1 MELEGWPLAASA
13 LRVAGCAQTWATWE
27 GSIRSG
33 KEGENTILLFVAAA
47 HKLDQI
53 IRSVFQYK
61 PIEPDLH
68 SAADMVTCRIS
79 LRNSLYFDSG
89 DKKYLAQEKEVIHIQ
104 PVSRIRV

>member
-1 MELEGWPLAASA
+1 MAASA
-13 LRVAGCAQTWATWE
+13 LRVAGCVQTWATWGGTIRE
-27 GSIRSG
+27 G
-33 KEGENTILLFVAAA
+33 KKGENTLLMFVAAA

-79 LRNSLYFDSG
+79 LRNSLYFDCG
-89 DKKYLAQEKEVIHIQ
+89 DIENQAQK
-104 PVSRIRV
+104 

>member
-1 MELEGWPLAASA
+1 M
-13 LRVAGCAQTWATWE
+13 
-27 GSIRSG
+27 
-33 KEGENTILLFVAAA
+33 FVAAA

-79 LRNSLYFDSG
+79 LRNSLYFDCG
-89 DKKYLAQEKEVIHIQ
+89 DIENQAQK
-104 PVSRIRV
+104 